1 MRITLLVHVFGS
13 QTLFS
18 RSCNHHIFRTQELV
32 VLMGTAIQP
41 LFESVSDAL
50 EAIILTMHNE
60 DFSQSTAS
68 EGGGDAQCSL
78 YMRELQD
85 FIMRV
90 HSSYLTMFQ
99 CTDFTFNRCG
109 CLLLN
114 NGDVN
119 LFRYL
124 DNKIAVKEIVV

>member
-1 MRITLLVHVFGS
+1 M
-13 QTLFS
+13 
-18 RSCNHHIFRTQELV
+18 

-60 DFSQSTAS
+60 DFSQSAGS

-90 HSSYLTMFQ
+90 HSSYLAMFQ

-109 CLLLN
+109 RLLLKY
-114 NGDVN
+114 GDVN

-124 DNKIAVKEIVV
+124 DNKIAVKEILVLIFTVTFILYLDSKIAVKEIVV